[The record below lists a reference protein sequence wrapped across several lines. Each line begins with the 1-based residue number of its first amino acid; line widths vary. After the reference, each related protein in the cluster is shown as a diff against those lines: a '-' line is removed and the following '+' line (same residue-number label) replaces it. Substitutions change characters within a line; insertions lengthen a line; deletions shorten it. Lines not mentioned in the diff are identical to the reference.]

1 MSQAVRIL
9 LLKHTGSHWLLLT
22 ADNHVHFFEFLAHPT
37 SFSQTVENIF
47 HFSFL
52 IKVRF
57 QLIRMSIAY
66 GIQEGRAGVEVFEDQ
81 GCLQPY
87 IFLREY

>member
-9 LLKHTGSHWLLLT
+9 LIKHIGNHWLLLT
-22 ADNHVHFFEFLAHPT
+22 VDNYVHFFEFLAHPT

-52 IKVRF
+52 IKVSF
-57 QLIRMSIAY
+57 NQS
-66 GIQEGRAGVEVFEDQ
+66 E
-81 GCLQPY
+81 
-87 IFLREY
+87 